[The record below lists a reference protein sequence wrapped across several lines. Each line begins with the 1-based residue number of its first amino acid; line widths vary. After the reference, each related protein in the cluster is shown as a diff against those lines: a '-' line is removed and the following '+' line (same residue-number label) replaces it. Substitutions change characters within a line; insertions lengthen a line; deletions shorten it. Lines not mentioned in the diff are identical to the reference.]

1 MFPVKA
7 ALPLSIAF
15 QTPGSDGLSLF
26 RLFQRRPRT
35 LVDYPHSRQDPT
47 PPRALA
53 RGVPSGPSGWASSS
67 TRYQD
72 CVSRRHRGTV
82 SNPRWRSDGDL
93 AVELRNCRRTRH
105 RPACMSETE
114 TAARLSGL
122 AGYSMMWFAPQ
133 QCRMAVLRMVG
144 VVARSARWHCKCLG
158 RRIAVLVV

>member
-1 MFPVKA
+1 MSPVKV

-15 QTPGSDGLSLF
+15 QTPGPDGL
-26 RLFQRRPRT
+26 FQPRPRT
-35 LVDYPHSRQDPT
+35 LVDYPHTRQDST
-47 PPRALA
+47 PPQALG
-53 RGVPSGPSGWASSS
+53 REVPAGPSGWASSS

-72 CVSRRHRGTV
+72 CESRRHRGTV
-82 SNPRWRSDGDL
+82 SNPSWRSDGDL
-93 AVELRNCRRTRH
+93 AVEAQNCRRTRH
-105 RPACMSETE
+105 RPACMCETE

-133 QCRMAVLRMVG
+133 QSRMAVLRTVG

>member
-1 MFPVKA
+1 MSAVKA

-15 QTPGSDGLSLF
+15 QTQGPDGLSLF

-35 LVDYPHSRQDPT
+35 LVDYPHTRQDPT
-47 PPRALA
+47 PPRALV
-53 RGVPSGPSGWASSS
+53 RGDPAGPSGWASSS

-82 SNPRWRSDGDL
+82 GNPSWRCDGDL
-93 AVELRNCRRTRH
+93 AVEARNCRRTRH
-105 RPACMSETE
+105 RPACMCETE

-133 QCRMAVLRMVG
+133 QSHMAVLRMVG
-144 VVARSARWHCKCLG
+144 VVARSVRWHCKCLD